1 MPLSKRKDKSGEYQG
16 RHYTEYVDEVKDLK
30 RQGKLDDATALLL
43 ALVDAAEAEAKAEQW
58 SVPPWYYEQLAIIYR
73 GQNDYAA
80 EVGILER
87 YSRQPRGPTD
97 RLTDRLQKAQAL
109 RDGEKA

>member
-1 MPLSKRKDKSGEYQG
+1 MPLAKRKDKSGEYQG

-73 GQNDYAA
+73 GQNDYVA

-87 YSRQPRGPTD
+87 YSRMPRGPKD

-109 RDGEKA
+109 RDGKKA